1 MDHMCSDFVSHVA
14 YTLQM
19 VLEIKSENNDD
30 DDNGDL
36 LVVEV
41 LDDALN
47 VQMLV
52 PVVGQRLFNAKLERL
67 SCHTQ
72 VLDMIV
78 FELFLALLLLLIID

>member
-19 VLEIKSENNDD
+19 ELEVKSENDD
-30 DDNGDL
+30 DDDGDL